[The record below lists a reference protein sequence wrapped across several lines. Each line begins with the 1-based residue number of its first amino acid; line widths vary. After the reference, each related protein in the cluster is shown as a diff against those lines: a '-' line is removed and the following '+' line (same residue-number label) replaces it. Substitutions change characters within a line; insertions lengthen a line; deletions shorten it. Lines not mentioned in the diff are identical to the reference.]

1 MLRSRQGTNAVV
13 GLLQRSAPS
22 LGRTQNT
29 RRRLL
34 SGWNQRGHDLT
45 SESLAF
51 GGGSR
56 PKVILQGYGPSG
68 FDVFNM
74 VKKMDA
80 RQVSNGTLH
89 MHVSLMLC
97 IQDTSNQPLCRCITS
112 HSHSFVSSPATT
124 YNTGEYN
131 RLFRRLLSLESR
143 ATGRS
148 DVGITR
154 PRLAPPPGDGNFT
167 PGLSRESS
175 AAGNESHSAGPART
189 QHCPG
194 KVAHR
199 QRHGD
204 L

>member
-1 MLRSRQGTNAVV
+1 
-13 GLLQRSAPS
+13 
-22 LGRTQNT
+22 
-29 RRRLL
+29 L

-97 IQDTSNQPLCRCITS
+97 IQATNPSADASPLTLT
-112 HSHSFVSSPATT
+112 HSYLHLLLRTTQGSIIAFSDACFLWKVERPADLT
-124 YNTGEYN
+124 
-131 RLFRRLLSLESR
+131 LESLAPVLLHHPGMEILLLGCHGNPPPLEMNR
-143 ATGRS
+143 
-148 DVGITR
+148 I
-154 PRLAPPPGDGNFT
+154 RLALQERNIA
-167 PGLSRESS
+167 LEKSRIANAMGTFNILNAEDR
-175 AAGNESHSAGPART
+175 HVV
-189 QHCPG
+189 
-194 KVAHR
+194 VALIV
-199 QRHGD
+199 D
-204 L
+204 PDEEE